1 MTAEALGENGTV
13 PERDPVWTSWSNS
26 MDALHVGDMDSAFAE
41 VLSTGD
47 DLLLVKLMDKAGP
60 VIDQL
65 SDEVATE
72 VLHAV
77 SQLLVEQ
84 NFFEMCLYWVQQL
97 ADIVMENGP
106 DVLGIPMEVKM
117 EILENLHEA
126 SSSLELAEEWDGSP
140 PDQLL
145 LQLASAWEIDPQHLG
160 K

>member
-1 MTAEALGENGTV
+1 
-13 PERDPVWTSWSNS
+13 

-77 SQLLVEQ
+77 SQLLMEQ
-84 NFFEMCLYWVQQL
+84 NFFEMCLYWVQQVASYGDLSDIVYCTQL
-97 ADIVMENGP
+97 ADIVIENGP

-126 SSSLELAEEWDGSP
+126 ASSLELAEEWDGSP
-140 PDQLL
+140 PEQLL
-145 LQLASAWEIDPQHLG
+145 LQLASAWDIDPQHLG